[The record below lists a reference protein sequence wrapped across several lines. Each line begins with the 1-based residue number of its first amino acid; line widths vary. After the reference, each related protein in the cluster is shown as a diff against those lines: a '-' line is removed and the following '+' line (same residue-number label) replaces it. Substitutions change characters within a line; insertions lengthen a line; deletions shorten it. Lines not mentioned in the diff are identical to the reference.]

1 LVSIFFR
8 ACRFECF
15 GDNLY
20 QKFLPQHVPKKLE
33 SNLYHEFLQ
42 SSFYLQRILS
52 GRKRHIRSEAAG
64 MFIKEDTVRTHFD
77 APQSLQEA
85 MAMGW
90 MVTESKDTNPSMV
103 PNNNCPVSEL
113 LLQRSWASSD
123 CLGLSG
129 MDGQWAVTR
138 SLPLPDV
145 TGQSAAVAQP
155 SWHHHPAYQQ
165 DMMGEMMQMLLL
177 FTQRCAC
184 L

>member
-1 LVSIFFR
+1 MVQIVAETFKPT
-8 ACRFECF
+8 C
-15 GDNLY
+15 
-20 QKFLPQHVPKKLE
+20 PKKNRNQFVPRI
-33 SNLYHEFLQ
+33 SSKFFL
-42 SSFYLQRILS
+42 FTTDTFWA
-52 GRKRHIRSEAAG
+52 RSEAAG